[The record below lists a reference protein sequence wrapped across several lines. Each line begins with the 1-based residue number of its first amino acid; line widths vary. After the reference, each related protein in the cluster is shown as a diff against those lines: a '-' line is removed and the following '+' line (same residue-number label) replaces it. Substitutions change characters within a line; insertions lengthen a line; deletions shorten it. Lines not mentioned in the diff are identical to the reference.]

1 MIHLGENMANVKKG
15 DLVKLE
21 YTGRLVKTG
30 QIFDTT
36 DEAIAKQ
43 AGIWESSAIYGPKHA
58 LFGSGA
64 IIPGMEDAVL
74 HSQLG
79 KSEDFVIEP
88 KQAFGERDNELVR
101 MIAEKEFRK
110 QQVQPAPGMLLTLDG
125 AIARVK
131 SVTSGRVV
139 IDYNHP
145 LAGEQVVYSIQVHE
159 VITDDK
165 KKIEAIL
172 SSNSLAGDISQGNGR
187 ALTVTL
193 KGVPAE
199 KLEAARRTI
208 SAVVPGTEVK
218 SA

>member
-1 MIHLGENMANVKKG
+1 MANVKKG
-15 DLVKLE
+15 DLVKLD
-21 YTGRLVKTG
+21 YTGRMAKTG

-36 DEAIAKQ
+36 DEAIAKK

-64 IIPGMEDAVL
+64 IIPGMEEAIIQ
-74 HSQLG
+74 SQLG
-79 KSEDFVIEP
+79 KTEDFAIEP
-88 KQAFGERDNELVR
+88 QKAFGERSGELVR
-101 MIAEKEFRK
+101 LIPEKEFAK
-110 QQVQPAPGMLLTLDG
+110 QQVQPQPGMILSLDN

-145 LAGEQVVYSIQVHE
+145 LAGEQVIYSIKVHE

-172 SSNSLAGDISQGNGR
+172 SSNSLAGDIAQAPGAGSNGKF
-187 ALTVTL
+187 TVTL

-199 KLEAARRTI
+199 KFEAAARTI
-208 SAVVPGTEVK
+208 AAVVPGTEVK

>member
-1 MIHLGENMANVKKG
+1 MANVKKG

-21 YTGRLVKTG
+21 YTGRMAKTG

-43 AGIWESSAIYGPKHA
+43 AGIWESSSIYGPKHA

-64 IIPGMEDAVL
+64 IIPGMEEAVL
-74 HSQLG
+74 QSQLG
-79 KSEDFVIEP
+79 KSEDFAIEP
-88 KQAFGERDNELVR
+88 KLAFGERSSELVR
-101 MIAEKEFRK
+101 LIPEKEFRK
-110 QQVQPAPGMLLTLDG
+110 QSVQPAPGMIVTLDG

-145 LAGEQVVYSIQVHE
+145 LAGEQVIYSIKVHE

-172 SSNSLAGDISQGNGR
+172 SANSLSGDISQAPGAGNGGKF
-187 ALTVTL
+187 TVTL
-193 KGVPAE
+193 KGVPSE
-199 KLEAARRTI
+199 KLEAAKRTI
-208 SAVVPGTEVK
+208 AAVVPGAEVK

>member
-1 MIHLGENMANVKKG
+1 MANVKKG

-21 YTGRLVKTG
+21 YTGRLAKTG
-30 QIFDTT
+30 QVFDTT
-36 DEAIAKQ
+36 DESIAKK

-64 IIPGMEDAVL
+64 IIPGMEEAVL
-74 HSQLG
+74 QSQIG
-79 KSEDFVIEP
+79 KTEDFVIEP

-101 MIAEKEFRK
+101 MIPEKEFFK
-110 QQVQPAPGMLLTLDG
+110 NQVRPSQGMVVTLDG

-145 LAGEQVVYSIQVHE
+145 LAGEQVVYSIRVHE

-165 KKIEAIL
+165 RKIEAIL
-172 SSNSLAGDISQGNGR
+172 SANALAGDIAQGQGGKF
-187 ALTVTL
+187 TITL
-193 KGVPAE
+193 KGVPSE

-208 SAVVPGTEVK
+208 SAVVPGAEVK
-218 SA
+218 SG

>member
-1 MIHLGENMANVKKG
+1 MANAKKG

-21 YTGRLVKTG
+21 YTGRLAKTG

-43 AGIWESSAIYGPKHA
+43 KGIWESSGTYGPKHA

-64 IIPGMEDAVL
+64 IIPGMEEAVL
-74 HSQLG
+74 QSQLG
-79 KSEDFVIEP
+79 KTEDFVIEP
-88 KQAFGERDNELVR
+88 KKAFGERDSALVR
-101 MIAEKEFRK
+101 MIAEKEFFK
-110 QQVQPAPGMLLTLDG
+110 QQVQPQPGMIVTLDG

-145 LAGEQVVYSIQVHE
+145 LAGENVVYSIKVHE
-159 VITDDK
+159 IITDDR

-172 SSNSLAGDISQGNGR
+172 SSNALSGDIAQGASGKF
-187 ALTVTL
+187 TVIL

-208 SAVVPGTEVK
+208 STVVPGTEVK

>member
-1 MIHLGENMANVKKG
+1 MANVKKG

-21 YTGRLVKTG
+21 YTGRMAKTG

-36 DEAIAKQ
+36 DEAIAKK
-43 AGIWESSAIYGPKHA
+43 AGIWESSSLYGPKHA

-64 IIPGMEDAVL
+64 IIPGMEEAVL
-74 HSQLG
+74 QAQLG
-79 KSEDFVIEP
+79 KAEDFVIEP
-88 KQAFGERDNELVR
+88 KKAFGERDTELVR
-101 MIAEKEFRK
+101 LIPEKEFRK
-110 QQVQPAPGMLLTLDG
+110 QDVQPVPGMILTLDG

-145 LAGEQVVYSIQVHE
+145 LAGEQVIYSIKVHE

-172 SSNSLAGDISQGNGR
+172 SANALAGDIAQSASAGNGGKF
-187 ALTVTL
+187 TVTL

-199 KLEAARRTI
+199 KFEAAKRTI

-218 SA
+218 

>member
-1 MIHLGENMANVKKG
+1 MANVKKG

-21 YTGRLVKTG
+21 YTGRLAKTG
-30 QIFDTT
+30 QVFDTT
-36 DEAIAKQ
+36 DEAIAKK
-43 AGIWESSAIYGPKHA
+43 AGIWEPSSIYGPKHA

-64 IIPGMEDAVL
+64 IIPGMEEAVL
-74 HSQLG
+74 QSQLG

-110 QQVQPAPGMLLTLDG
+110 QQVRPAPGMLLTLDG

-145 LAGEQVVYSIQVHE
+145 LAGEQVVYSIKVHE
-159 VITDDK
+159 VITDDR

-172 SSNSLAGDISQGNGR
+172 SANSLSGDISQGTGGKLIV
-187 ALTVTL
+187 AL

-208 SAVVPGTEVK
+208 SAVVPGAEVK

>member
-88 KQAFGERDNELVR
+88 KQAFGERDNDRILNHRGHDRDRDRGLPACRWHSVPFSAPAGADELVERHGWR
-101 MIAEKEFRK
+101 MGRELVGPLYGPDRLGDEH
-110 QQVQPAPGMLLTLDG
+110 DG
-125 AIARVK
+125 ARL
-131 SVTSGRVV
+131 RRF
-139 IDYNHP
+139 
-145 LAGEQVVYSIQVHE
+145 AGP
-159 VITDDK
+159 TR
-165 KKIEAIL
+165 
-172 SSNSLAGDISQGNGR
+172 ISFTR
-187 ALTVTL
+187 
-193 KGVPAE
+193 
-199 KLEAARRTI
+199 
-208 SAVVPGTEVK
+208 S
-218 SA
+218 

>member
-1 MIHLGENMANVKKG
+1 MANVKKG

-43 AGIWESSAIYGPKHA
+43 AGIWESSSIYGPKHA

-64 IIPGMEDAVL
+64 IIPGMEEAVL
-74 HSQLG
+74 QSQLG
-79 KSEDFVIEP
+79 KTEDFAIEP
-88 KQAFGERDNELVR
+88 KKAFGERDSALVR
-101 MIAEKEFRK
+101 MIPEKEFHK
-110 QQVQPAPGMLLTLDG
+110 QEVRPVPGMMVTLDG

-145 LAGEQVVYSIQVHE
+145 MAGEQVVYSIKVHE
-159 VITDDK
+159 VIIDDR

-172 SSNSLAGDISQGNGR
+172 SSNALTGDIAQGAGNKF
-187 ALTVTL
+187 TVTL
-193 KGVPAE
+193 KGASAE
-199 KLEAARRTI
+199 KLEAAKRTI
-208 SAVVPGTEVK
+208 SAVVPGTEIN

>member
-1 MIHLGENMANVKKG
+1 V
-15 DLVKLE
+15 
-21 YTGRLVKTG
+21 
-30 QIFDTT
+30 
-36 DEAIAKQ
+36 
-43 AGIWESSAIYGPKHA
+43 
-58 LFGSGA
+58 
-64 IIPGMEDAVL
+64 PGM
-74 HSQLG
+74 
-79 KSEDFVIEP
+79 I
-88 KQAFGERDNELVR
+88 
-101 MIAEKEFRK
+101 
-110 QQVQPAPGMLLTLDG
+110 LTLDG

-145 LAGEQVVYSIQVHE
+145 LAGEQVIYSIKVHE

-172 SSNSLAGDISQGNGR
+172 SANSLAGDISQSSGAGNGGKF
-187 ALTVTL
+187 TVTL

-199 KLEAARRTI
+199 KFEAAKRTI

>member
-1 MIHLGENMANVKKG
+1 MANVKKG
-15 DLVKLE
+15 DLVKLD
-21 YTGRLVKTG
+21 YTGRMAKTG

-36 DEAIAKQ
+36 DEAIAKK
-43 AGIWESSAIYGPKHA
+43 AGIWESSSIYGPKHA

-64 IIPGMEDAVL
+64 IIPGMEEAIL
-74 HSQLG
+74 QSQLG
-79 KSEDFVIEP
+79 KSEDFAIEP
-88 KQAFGERDNELVR
+88 QKAFGERSSELVR
-101 MIAEKEFRK
+101 LIPEKEFAK
-110 QQVQPAPGMLLTLDG
+110 QQVQPQPGMILSLDN

-145 LAGEQVVYSIQVHE
+145 LAGEQVIYSIKVHE

-172 SSNSLAGDISQGNGR
+172 SSNSLAGDIAQAPGAGNNGKF
-187 ALTVTL
+187 TVTL
-193 KGVPAE
+193 KGVPSE
-199 KLEAARRTI
+199 KFEAAARTI
-208 SAVVPGTEVK
+208 AAVVPGTEIK

>member
-1 MIHLGENMANVKKG
+1 MANAKKG

-21 YTGRLVKTG
+21 YTGRLAKTG
-30 QIFDTT
+30 QVFDTT
-36 DEAIAKQ
+36 DESIAKK
-43 AGIWESSAIYGPKHA
+43 AGIWESSSAYGPKHA

-64 IIPGMEDAVL
+64 IIPGMEEAVL
-74 HSQLG
+74 QCQLG
-79 KSEDFVIEP
+79 KTEDFAIEP
-88 KQAFGERDNELVR
+88 KKAFGERDNALVR

-110 QQVQPAPGMLLTLDG
+110 QQVQPQPGMMVTLDG

-145 LAGEQVVYSIQVHE
+145 LAGEQVVYSIKVHE
-159 VITDDK
+159 IITDDR

-172 SSNSLAGDISQGNGR
+172 SSNALSGDISQGAGGK
-187 ALTVTL
+187 LMVTL
-193 KGVPAE
+193 KGAPPE
-199 KLEAARRTI
+199 KAEAARRTI